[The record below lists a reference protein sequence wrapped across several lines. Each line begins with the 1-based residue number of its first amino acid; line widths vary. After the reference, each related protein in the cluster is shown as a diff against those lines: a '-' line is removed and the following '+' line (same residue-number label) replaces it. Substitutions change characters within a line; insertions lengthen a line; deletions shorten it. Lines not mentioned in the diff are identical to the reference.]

1 MSHNYVVKLILLGDP
16 GTGKSS
22 LLHRFVDNSFIQ
34 DHETTIGVD
43 FQAKTVT
50 SSSGNILRLHVWD
63 TAGQEHFR
71 SIVSAYYRCVAA
83 ALVIFDVANR
93 ESFTNVDHWLKELR
107 NKNENLKDFPIMILG
122 NKTDIEER
130 QVTFEEAN
138 NYAKMNNARYSDICV
153 KNNIGIDEAVL
164 RIVDDID
171 DVFIKPNIPCQG
183 VKKRPLV
190 GIEKKLELTQYNPFE
205 RYTKQKSNKL
215 NCCIQS

>member
-22 LLHRFVDNSFIQ
+22 LLHRFVDNSFIK

-43 FQAKTVT
+43 FQAKTVS

-93 ESFTNVDHWLKELR
+93 ESFTNVDHWLKEIR
-107 NKNENLKDFPIMILG
+107 EKNDTLTNLPIIILG

-130 QVTFEEAN
+130 KVTFEEAN
-138 NYAKMNNARYSDICV
+138 NYAKKNNVRYSDISV
-153 KNNIGIDEAVL
+153 KNNIGIDEAIL
-164 RIVDDID
+164 RIIDDVD
-171 DVFIKPNIPCQG
+171 DVFIKTNVPCTG
-183 VKKRPLV
+183 IKKRPSV
-190 GIEKKLELTQYNPFE
+190 GIEQKIELTQYNPFQ
-205 RYTKQKSNKL
+205 RYSQKKSNKL